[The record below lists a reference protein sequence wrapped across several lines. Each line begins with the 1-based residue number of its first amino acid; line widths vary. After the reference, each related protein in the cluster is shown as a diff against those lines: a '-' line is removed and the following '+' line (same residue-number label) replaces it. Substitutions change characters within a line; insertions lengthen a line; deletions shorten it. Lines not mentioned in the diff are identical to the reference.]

1 MVEAINGYNVYTVPQ
16 RGKGKKHL
24 ANATMAT
31 VGLAT
36 TTGLA
41 YGGVK
46 AMADPE
52 RFKIGKTLRKVF
64 EPLGEKVF
72 KGKVGEI
79 FKRYETRPGRKL
91 EVILENAKHNKGVA
105 ALVGTAIVAGL
116 GILATTLYNAGHIN
130 AKQTV
135 VVAED

>member
-1 MVEAINGYNVYTVPQ
+1 MLEAVNGYNVYTVPQ
-16 RGKGKKHL
+16 KGKGKKHV
-24 ANATMAT
+24 ANATMGT
-31 VGLAT
+31 VGLGI

-41 YGGVK
+41 YGGLK

-52 RFKIGKTLRKVF
+52 RFKIGKTLRKIF

-72 KGKVGEI
+72 KGKVGDL
-79 FKRYETRPGRKL
+79 FKKVAAKPGKKA
-91 EVILENAKHNKGVA
+91 EVISELAKGLKGKA
-105 ALVGTAIVAGL
+105 ALVATAVAAGV
-116 GILATTLYNAGHIN
+116 GIIATTLYNAGRID

>member
-1 MVEAINGYNVYTVPQ
+1 MLEAVNGYNVYTVPQ
-16 RGKGKKHL
+16 KGKGKKHV
-24 ANATMAT
+24 ANATMGT
-31 VGLAT
+31 VGLGI

-41 YGGVK
+41 YGGLK

-52 RFKIGKTLRKVF
+52 RFKIGKTLRKIF

-91 EVILENAKHNKGVA
+91 EVILENAKRNKGAA
-105 ALVGTAIVAGL
+105 ALVATAVAAGV
-116 GILATTLYNAGHIN
+116 GIIATTLYNAGRID